1 MTVGKICTVQL
12 SDGSQQVL
20 RSPEGFEAI
29 VDAEGYL
36 SIRDQNGD
44 ERIFIA
50 QYQWVWYKFSD
61 GDAVSG

>member
-20 RSPEGFEAI
+20 RSPQGFEAI

-36 SIRDQNGD
+36 SIREQNGD

-50 QYQWVWYKFSD
+50 QHQWAWYKFED
-61 GDAVSG
+61 REVI